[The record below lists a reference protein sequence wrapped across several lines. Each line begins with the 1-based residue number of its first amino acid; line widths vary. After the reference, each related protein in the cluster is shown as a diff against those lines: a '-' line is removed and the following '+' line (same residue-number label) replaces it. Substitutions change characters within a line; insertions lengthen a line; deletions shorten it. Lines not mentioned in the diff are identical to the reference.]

1 MVVNNRLRIGS
12 ARTGPDR
19 TGPDRIGPDRSSIRA
34 SLDGSCDQL
43 SRSDHLLANMTQ
55 PDAQEALGR
64 GTAILVTGSVE
75 QHGSHLP
82 LGTDAFAALTIAL
95 RVAERL
101 DAPVLP
107 LSPVGV
113 APYHLAWPGSLTI
126 RPSTLIRLMVDVCE
140 GLAQAGV
147 ERVLVVNWHE
157 GNSSAVR
164 LGADEIQANTDIRV
178 LVAESHVITNG
189 LFPDEMEFTHAGS
202 METAAVLAHDPSLVR
217 LDRLDGGDPVDEG
230 TDGHALFRRR
240 DVFPVMKDFREV
252 AATGW
257 YGSPGSV
264 TEERAREV
272 IDAVADHIVRS
283 LDEVWKTLRD
293 RMPSTGDDQEAR

>member
-1 MVVNNRLRIGS
+1 M
-12 ARTGPDR
+12 
-19 TGPDRIGPDRSSIRA
+19 
-34 SLDGSCDQL
+34 
-43 SRSDHLLANMTQ
+43 SRRDLLLANMTQ
-55 PDAQEALGR
+55 PEAERALAR

-101 DAPVLP
+101 EAPVLP
-107 LSPVGV
+107 VSPVGV
-113 APYHLAWPGSLTI
+113 APYHLAWPGSLTL
-126 RPSTLIRLMVDVCE
+126 RPSTLVQLMVDVCE
-140 GLAQAGV
+140 GLARAGV

-164 LGADEIQANTDIRV
+164 LGADEVQTRTPLRV
-178 LVAESHVITNG
+178 VVAESHVITNG

-202 METAAVLAHDPSLVR
+202 METAAVLAHDPTLVH
-217 LDRLDGGDPVDEG
+217 LDRLEGGDPVDEG

-240 DVFPVMKDFREV
+240 DVYPVMKDFREV

-257 YGSPGSV
+257 YGSPASV
-264 TEERAREV
+264 SEERAREI
-272 IDAVADHIVRS
+272 IDTVADHIVRS
-283 LDEVWKTLRD
+283 LDEVWKALSD
-293 RMPSTGDDQEAR
+293 RMPGPATEEETSR